1 MSGPELYC
9 DGSPGEVRAYQAGY
23 QAGVHEGVLLGRQ
36 ELAAEQLA
44 AQRAEH
50 ERLGIDDL
58 IQGHINYV
66 REVPAWR
73 RDELAG
79 RVAKPEL
86 RAAA

>member
-23 QAGVHEGVLLGRQ
+23 LAGVSEGVKLGRQ
-36 ELAAEQLA
+36 ELANEQLA
-44 AQRAEH
+44 AQKQLH
-50 ERLGIDDL
+50 EQMGISDL
-58 IQGHINYV
+58 INGHINYV
-66 REVPAWR
+66 RTVPAWR

-79 RVAKPEL
+79 RVTKPEL